1 MTQMHYDEL
10 DLNVIE
16 RCDGLRKDAGDTI
29 FVAKE
34 LEAVKAKP
42 MTRNSLILM
51 R

>member
-29 FVAKE
+29 LLQK
-34 LEAVKAKP
+34 
-42 MTRNSLILM
+42 NSKL
-51 R
+51 